1 MVVVAVV
8 RVAVVVTVVKVVG
21 AVVVVVVVVRAEVV
35 RHLLWKRQLCLIHA
49 KY

>member
-21 AVVVVVVVVRAEVV
+21 AVVVVVVVRAEVV